1 MKIKFKEQK
10 AIEIIQYNK
19 SIEYDISCVNKI
31 YIKHFSFVL
40 VKMYYLNIITKD
52 RKKNSFLFFRKDKE
66 NIKREVFYIRN
77 FMSSH
82 LE

>member
-31 YIKHFSFVL
+31 YIKHFSFL
-40 VKMYYLNIITKD
+40 LIKMYYLNIITKD

>member
-1 MKIKFKEQK
+1 MTIKFKEQK
-10 AIEIIQYNK
+10 AIEIIQFNK
-19 SIEYDISCVNKI
+19 SIEYDISYVNSI
-31 YIKHFSFVL
+31 YIKHISFVL

-77 FMSSH
+77 FMNS
-82 LE
+82 

>member
-10 AIEIIQYNK
+10 AIEIIYYNK

-66 NIKREVFYIRN
+66 NIKRELFYIRN
-77 FMSSH
+77 FMNS
-82 LE
+82 

>member
-1 MKIKFKEQK
+1 MIIKFKEQK

-40 VKMYYLNIITKD
+40 IKMYYLNIITKD

-77 FMSSH
+77 FMNT
-82 LE
+82 

>member
-1 MKIKFKEQK
+1 MIIKFKEQK

-40 VKMYYLNIITKD
+40 VKMYYLNIRTKD

-77 FMSSH
+77 FMNS
-82 LE
+82 

>member
-52 RKKNSFLFFRKDKE
+52 RKKKSFLFFRKDKE

-77 FMSSH
+77 FMNS
-82 LE
+82 

>member
-1 MKIKFKEQK
+1 MTIKFKEQK
-10 AIEIIQYNK
+10 AIEIIQFNK
-19 SIEYDISCVNKI
+19 SIEYDISYVNSI
-31 YIKHFSFVL
+31 YIKHISFVL

-77 FMSSH
+77 FMNT
-82 LE
+82 

>member
-40 VKMYYLNIITKD
+40 IKMYYLNIITKD

-77 FMSSH
+77 FMNS
-82 LE
+82 

>member
-77 FMSSH
+77 FMNS
-82 LE
+82 

>member
-40 VKMYYLNIITKD
+40 IKMYYLNIITKD

-66 NIKREVFYIRN
+66 NIKRELFYIRN
-77 FMSSH
+77 FMNS
-82 LE
+82 

>member
-1 MKIKFKEQK
+1 MTIKFKEQK
-10 AIEIIQYNK
+10 AIEIIQYKK

-77 FMSSH
+77 FMNS
-82 LE
+82 

>member
-1 MKIKFKEQK
+1 MTIKFKEQK
-10 AIEIIQYNK
+10 AIEIIQFNK
-19 SIEYDISCVNKI
+19 SIEYDISYVNRI
-31 YIKHFSFVL
+31 YIKHISFVL

-77 FMSSH
+77 FMNS
-82 LE
+82 

>member
-1 MKIKFKEQK
+1 MKIKLKEQK

-19 SIEYDISCVNKI
+19 SIEYDISFVNKI

-40 VKMYYLNIITKD
+40 IKMYYLNIITKD

-77 FMSSH
+77 FMNS
-82 LE
+82 

>member
-40 VKMYYLNIITKD
+40 VKMYYLNIITKN

>member
-10 AIEIIQYNK
+10 AIEIIQFNK
-19 SIEYDISCVNKI
+19 SIEYDISYVNSI
-31 YIKHFSFVL
+31 YIKHISFVL

-77 FMSSH
+77 FMNT
-82 LE
+82 

>member
-66 NIKREVFYIRN
+66 NIKRELFYIRN
-77 FMSSH
+77 FMNS
-82 LE
+82 

>member
-1 MKIKFKEQK
+1 MIIKFKEQK

-66 NIKREVFYIRN
+66 NIKRELFYIRN
-77 FMSSH
+77 FMNS
-82 LE
+82 

>member
-10 AIEIIQYNK
+10 VIEIIQYNK

-52 RKKNSFLFFRKDKE
+52 RKKNSFLFFRNDKE

-77 FMSSH
+77 FMNS
-82 LE
+82 